1 MKGQDLTRRES
12 ELGSGNASQIVLAST
27 AGTDGNVF
35 ASLHPGSPVQSSGL
49 GVGKWS
55 ASEWRAERRLSTS
68 LACSTLFD
76 GLPYMR
82 LSGGRGASNLLDL
95 LRWEDEGPLSPRR
108 SLRAR
113 SII

>member
-55 ASEWRAERRLSTS
+55 ATEMASRETAVNS
-68 LACSTLFD
+68 LACGTVFT

-95 LRWEDEGPLSPRR
+95 LRWEDEGPLSPRC